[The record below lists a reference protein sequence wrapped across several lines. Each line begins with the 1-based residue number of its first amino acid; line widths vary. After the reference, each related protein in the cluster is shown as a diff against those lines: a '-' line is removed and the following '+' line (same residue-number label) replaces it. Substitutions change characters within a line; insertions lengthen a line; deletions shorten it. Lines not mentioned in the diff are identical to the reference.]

1 MLSEHCL
8 WQIVYPSGRQATR
21 RFGFGLQALKNSSV
35 HRCSPCKVKWDIAGD
50 FCDSHPA
57 RSLEN

>member
-8 WQIVYPSGRQATR
+8 WQIVYPSGRQAPR
-21 RFGFGLQALKNSSV
+21 RFGFGLQALENCGIERGSL
-35 HRCSPCKVKWDIAGD
+35 CKVTWDIAGD